1 MVISTQTTSLL
12 TNKMGGRRMAK
23 KSGRRAPKSSGRRA
37 PVMGKKKKSGRRK

>member
-1 MVISTQTTSLL
+1 
-12 TNKMGGRRMAK
+12 MAK

>member
-1 MVISTQTTSLL
+1 
-12 TNKMGGRRMAK
+12 MGGRRMAK